1 MRAIKY
7 GVLETTTQAL
17 TKVGVSLSKANE
29 KLEELQQFNPAGNY
43 KVVYKW
49 FSI

>member
-7 GVLETTTQAL
+7 GVLETTTQTL
-17 TKVGVSLSKANE
+17 VKVGTSLSKANE
-29 KLEELQQFNPAGNY
+29 KLKELQQFNPTGNY
-43 KVVYKW
+43 KVVHKW